1 MKNKYLL
8 FICLLQIFIVLF
20 NSSVVSMSVVYIL
33 SDLGS
38 SSMTASYATVFYG
51 VGNVLTAPL
60 GSGLKERIPT
70 HTFYLICIIPF
81 ILSTYLAASAPTYPL
96 FIFYRFMQGVSSGPF
111 YILLTSLLGSYT
123 DMGGIRKIRQYTLT
137 SFICTPALGAS
148 WAGWISYDYHWR
160 DIFYI
165 NTAIMI
171 VAAYFIYKELKNHEL
186 KLFYK
191 PFDWFGYTIF
201 VIGFLA
207 LSIFI
212 TLGQELDWFRSDFLV
227 FTFIVAIIFFPFF
240 FFYSLKHPYPIFDLR
255 QFKTPLVAFSL
266 LNLWVLFASY
276 YGMTLLLSI
285 WLTLYVRYTVI
296 WVSVLLAA
304 TIVSAGIFTRV
315 VKNYLD
321 KHKVWLPLIAGILCL
336 GFSSLYTC
344 QFNYEVDL
352 FRVAISRTIAG
363 FGFALL
369 LPSLVHLFSYNA
381 TKETNPKLFSLF
393 QITRASASALGGTIF
408 YTIWLRRQVFY
419 YDRLGGEITP
429 YSPIYNLYYKYLS
442 MLGLQKDQLNP
453 TMNDVLTVQATS
465 LALDD
470 TFYLMG
476 LICLAFLIPALYCY
490 KKRETLYVE

>member
-8 FICLLQIFIVLF
+8 FVCLLQIFLVLF
-20 NSSVVSMSVVYIL
+20 NSAVVSMSVVYIL

-38 SSMTASYATVFYG
+38 SSVTASYATVFYG

-70 HTFYLICIIPF
+70 HIFYLICIVPY
-81 ILSTYLAASAPTYPL
+81 ILSLYLAATAPTYPL
-96 FIFYRFMQGVSSGPF
+96 FIFYRFLQGLSSGPF
-111 YILLTSLLGSYT
+111 YILLTSLLGSFT

-137 SFICTPALGAS
+137 SFICTPAIGAS
-148 WAGWISYDYHWR
+148 WAGWISYDFHWR

-165 NTAIMI
+165 STIVMI
-171 VAAYFIYKELKNHEL
+171 IAAFFIYKELTKYEL
-186 KLFYK
+186 ELVYK
-191 PFDWFGYTIF
+191 PFDWKGYFAF
-201 VIGFLA
+201 VVGFFA
-207 LSIFI
+207 LSLFL
-212 TLGQELDWFRSDFLV
+212 TLGQELDWFRSNFLIFV
-227 FTFIVAIIFFPFF
+227 FIIGIIFFPFF
-240 FFYSLKHPYPIFDLR
+240 LFWTIYHPYPIFELSLLKR
-255 QFKTPLVAFSL
+255 PLVAFSL

-285 WLTLYVRYTVI
+285 WLTIYVKYTVI
-296 WVSVLLAA
+296 WVSVLLGA
-304 TIVSAGIFTRV
+304 TFISAGIFMRV

-321 KHKVWLPLIAGILCL
+321 KHKVWLPLIGGILCL
-336 GFSSLYTC
+336 GGSSLYTS

-352 FRVAISRTIAG
+352 FRVAISRAFAG

-408 YTIWLRRQVFY
+408 YTIWLRRQTFF
-419 YDRLGGEITP
+419 YDRLGGELT
-429 YSPIYNLYYKYLS
+429 YFSPITELYYKYLT
-442 MLGLQKDQLNP
+442 MLGLSKDQLNP
-453 TMNDVLTVQATS
+453 TTAEVLTVQATS

-470 TFYLMG
+470 TFYLMA
-476 LICLAFLIPALYCY
+476 LICLAFVAPALYCY
-490 KKRETLYVE
+490 KKREILYV